1 MKILTFFCVMLMSC
15 FSVQVIAEVAVITH
29 PSNAAALTSDDVQ
42 RLFLGKSKSF
52 PGGAEA
58 TPVSNKN
65 DGVREQFN
73 QALLGK
79 NESQIKAY
87 WSQLVFTG
95 KGTPPKELD
104 NDEAVKQFVAN
115 NPSAI
120 GYIDAA
126 KVDGSVK
133 VIISQ

>member
-1 MKILTFFCVMLMSC
+1 MKAQTLIRWMLVPCLSLPV
-15 FSVQVIAEVAVITH
+15 FADVAVITH
-29 PSNAAALTSDDVQ
+29 PSNATSLTADDVQ
-42 RLFLGKSKSF
+42 RLFLGKNKSF
-52 PGGAEA
+52 PGGGEA

-65 DGVREQFN
+65 DAVREQFN
-73 QALLGK
+73 QVLLGK

-104 NDEAVKQFVAN
+104 SDDAVKQFVAN
-115 NPSAI
+115 NPTAI

-133 VIISQ
+133 VVLKQ